1 MDIDRR
7 RLLATGSC
15 ALLTG
20 VTRPAWSIPN
30 TPAAGQCHPLTRS
43 LLERAGRRGRDTPDR
58 AMAEQTIRQFAGT
71 SGWTKPL
78 VIKWMDTPTDTHDH
92 LSRIGLDALL
102 DMGTTGFWRRDQ
114 PPAPLDAET
123 FDRAFEAR
131 MTASGLL
138 GVDDHDRMLM
148 APKLLAKSRAM
159 SANLWDEEIFKIRA
173 VSAQIGWIETSMA
186 EAAAQAVSNVEPL
199 LSTGTSEDSVS
210 IDNQLRVF
218 ESYEH
223 GLLATWETPD
233 ALICVPRL
241 RV

>member
-1 MDIDRR
+1 
-7 RLLATGSC
+7 
-15 ALLTG
+15 
-20 VTRPAWSIPN
+20 
-30 TPAAGQCHPLTRS
+30 
-43 LLERAGRRGRDTPDR
+43 
-58 AMAEQTIRQFAGT
+58 
-71 SGWTKPL
+71 
-78 VIKWMDTPTDTHDH
+78 
-92 LSRIGLDALL
+92 
-102 DMGTTGFWRRDQ
+102 MGTTGFWRRDQ

-186 EAAAQAVSNVEPL
+186 EAAAQAVSNVELL